1 MTTLDELKAKIE
13 KIQALTEEKQ
23 TALAKAINAV
33 DTTEEEEAKSVH
45 ETEVSALSAEVE
57 ALKESAQ
64 IAYNNYTR
72 LTPLKFNFES
82 KSVNAKEGADLSKLE
97 EMLNNLQVKTSSTSG
112 QKRSPGQ
119 YIADF
124 LESQNVKS
132 EMDFDKV
139 FGRGMIPFFF
149 QANDTDEAARAEIN
163 AAKSIKS
170 LYTNNGVELVVSG
183 TPVPGF
189 QGYGC
194 TIFEITD
201 ECRQCIEPYSFADFL
216 TMRNMPTGNTIQ
228 YDYPVSRTDNA
239 SGVLET
245 IYNPYPTKVQNG
257 RKPEGTF
264 TYNTAKV
271 KVSKIAEFI
280 TASDEVLDDC
290 SKVADRIDFFLT
302 TSLIRE
308 RDRQLIAGLGTNG
321 QVLGL
326 LNQPGTLALDGDV
339 LTTGVDVPNV
349 WDKLYLALL
358 ELEQNCA
365 MVDGVIINPADRAK
379 IALAKDA
386 NGNYL
391 FPQEGN
397 CNVTGVGCLTIRTS
411 PDVPAG
417 TAIIGEFKN
426 NWIWYARQ
434 NLVIKVGL
442 TGDQFIENTRTFLAE
457 LRGAVV
463 LICPQKIAIVT
474 NI

>member
-1 MTTLDELKAKIE
+1 MTTLDELKAKVE
-13 KIQALTEEKQ
+13 TIQTALEEKQ
-23 TALAKAINAV
+23 PLLAKALNDLEAA
-33 DTTEEEEAKSVH
+33 TEDEARTALEETVK
-45 ETEVSALSAEVE
+45 TLSDDID

-64 IAYNNYTR
+64 LAYNNYNR
-72 LTPLKFNFES
+72 LSPAKFSFES
-82 KSVNAKEGADLSKLE
+82 KSAKGADLGKLE
-97 EMLNNLQVKTSSTSG
+97 EMLNNLQVKTSNDGSL
-112 QKRSPGQ
+112 KRTPGQ
-119 YIADF
+119 FIGDY
-124 LESQNVKS
+124 LKNQGVSN
-132 EMDFDKV
+132 EMDFDRV
-139 FGRGMIPFFF
+139 FGRNEVPFYFTLD
-149 QANDTDEAARAEIN
+149 DTDESAKAQAN
-163 AAKSIKS
+163 AVKPIKS
-170 LYTNNGVELVVSG
+170 LYSNSGVEFSVSG

-194 TIFEITD
+194 STWQIPD
-201 ECRQCIEPYSFADFL
+201 ECRLCVQPSNFQDFL
-216 TMRNMPTGNTIQ
+216 TVRNMPAANVIQ

-280 TASDEVLDDC
+280 SASDEVLDDC

-308 RDRQLIAGLGTNG
+308 RDRQLIAGLGTSGNL
-321 QVLGL
+321 LGL
-326 LNQPGTLALDGDV
+326 LNQPGTLALDGNT
-339 LTTGVDVPNV
+339 LAAGVDFPNV
-349 WDKLYLALL
+349 WDKLFLAML

-365 MVDGVIINPADRAK
+365 MIDGVIVNPADRAK
-379 IALAKDA
+379 VALAKDA

-391 FPQEGN
+391 FPQEAN
-397 CNVTGVGCLTIRTS
+397 YDVTHVGSLTLRTS
-411 PDVPAG
+411 PDVPVG

-426 NWIWYARQ
+426 NWVWYVRK
-434 NLVIKVGL
+434 NLVVKIGM

-463 LICPQKIAIVT
+463 LFCPQKVAIVT